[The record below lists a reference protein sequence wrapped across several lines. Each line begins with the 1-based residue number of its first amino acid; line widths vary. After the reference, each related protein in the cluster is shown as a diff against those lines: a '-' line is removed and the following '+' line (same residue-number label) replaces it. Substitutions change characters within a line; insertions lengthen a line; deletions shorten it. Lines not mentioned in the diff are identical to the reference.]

1 MANADLDLIK
11 GTLDVLVLK
20 ALSWGPNHGFG
31 VGVWIRQ
38 ATRDDLRVDDGALY
52 TSLHR
57 LEERGM
63 LTSEWGISENN
74 RKAKFYTLTPEGR
87 AELDRGSNH
96 WTTYATAVFRVLQTQ
111 REAISILQRAEG

>member
-1 MANADLDLIK
+1 MANADLDLLK

-31 VGVWIRQ
+31 VGQWIRD
-38 ATRDDLRVDDGALY
+38 ATRDDLRVEDGALY
-52 TSLHR
+52 TALHR

-63 LTSEWGISENN
+63 LAGEWGLSDNN
-74 RKAKFYTLTPEGR
+74 RKAKFYTLTAPGR
-87 AELDRGSNH
+87 AELARSTTR

-111 REAISILQRAEG
+111 REAITILQRAG

>member
-1 MANADLDLIK
+1 MANADLDLLK

-31 VGVWIRQ
+31 VAQWIRN
-38 ATRDDLRVDDGALY
+38 ATHDDLKVEDGALY

-63 LTSEWGISENN
+63 LDAEWGISDNN
-74 RKAKFYTLTPEGR
+74 RKAKYYTLTREGR
-87 AELDRGSNH
+87 SELVRGSSR

-111 REAISILQRAEG
+111 REAITILQRVG